1 MGDLEA
7 DLTKEKEKNLLLI
20 NQLNKLKKE
29 LGKHKKTIENYR
41 KAATDMQKDFF
52 TGAGAGVGTGSVSSI
67 GVSTTQNYNAAKD
80 ANNVT
85 EEQLVS

>member
-7 DLTKEKEKNLLLI
+7 DLSKEKEKNLLLI

-41 KAATDMQKDFF
+41 KAVTDMQKNFF
-52 TGAGAGVGTGSVSSI
+52 TGAGVGTGSVSSI
-67 GVSTTQNYNAAKD
+67 GMSTTNAGREAT
-80 ANNVT
+80 NLI
-85 EEQLVS
+85 EE

>member
-1 MGDLEA
+1 MYLTDLKNDMGDLEA

-41 KAATDMQKDFF
+41 KAATDM
-52 TGAGAGVGTGSVSSI
+52 
-67 GVSTTQNYNAAKD
+67 
-80 ANNVT
+80 
-85 EEQLVS
+85 

>member
-41 KAATDMQKDFF
+41 KAAMDM
-52 TGAGAGVGTGSVSSI
+52 
-67 GVSTTQNYNAAKD
+67 
-80 ANNVT
+80 
-85 EEQLVS
+85 